1 MKKLFK
7 IYLCTLLV
15 ILMGVFGVACRPN
28 STKQPTLVFEQADFS
43 IRVGEER
50 QLTAT
55 GENVVWSIENTAIA
69 TISETGLVVAV
80 AEGETKV
87 IVSDDNG
94 SACCKVTV
102 LPDADVPVLK
112 LDAEKKVLKRGSTF
126 FLDVQLFV
134 GTEKIENAITYKSAD
149 NSIAII
155 DDNGVIAALN
165 IGETIITVSYN
176 CNGFSEDVEIEL
188 EVLEDIE
195 FSLNRTEVALV
206 VKEVYGS
213 EMKNA
218 ETLSVSSLLVDK
230 VAMDQSGIVWSIEDS
245 SVATISN
252 GVVTAVKE
260 GQTVAKASYVL
271 PRGKEIYCTV
281 PVIVSRE
288 VIEYDEKGLINLTWD
303 VGAAEKSEYAY
314 LEMPQ
319 SFNVQEEEIV
329 NILDKNGVV
338 ISENDGYAVK
348 KDVLSNGTFAFT
360 INTSDFIYKVE
371 AIVTASYFE
380 VNEFANQ
387 FPAGSL
393 PTNVN
398 PSSITLESE
407 FAGRENVLH
416 AKSNQNESQTGVWY
430 NHVGTLNLWHYSP
443 PFDNGYFLFEL
454 YMAENVKMAMYIGAD
469 TIAYYDATNKNFGHP
484 SVKVLD
490 EDGNE
495 TTFVYNAWNKIAIN
509 FSLVSDYVQAQRI
522 LFTWDNNF
530 AVDGQTEY
538 YLANMEFM
546 SEDSYNAKYNDAYG
560 YTVSFKTNDTNYTVE
575 NQIVPYWGK
584 VEKPAD
590 PERDDFVGWYYNGK
604 PFDFENDK
612 VKGDMVLEA
621 KYSVY
626 VNYTVNHYVRTMGG
640 LYHLQESEQLLGRFG
655 SKATLVAN
663 DYDNYSVQAD
673 WNNVIKVEDGAVY
686 SIYYEHDS
694 YEFFSQRLTGEVVG
708 LGATVHV
715 KASDMSTLP
724 EDDRRENAY
733 YIKKTAVDATTRFG
747 FTYTS
752 DMLGQYLLFNV
763 YYTAIGTNSGIAM
776 FDKNGKTVSPYGYYN
791 AAYDIISG
799 VNEDFLNKWVTV
811 AFYLDENAFDSNGTL
826 YLSFVH
832 NSANTLYYTDY
843 ALVDVATF
851 QANFKQFTDKPY
863 ANEILPNG
871 VTKYDASL
879 DIFSKRG
886 NTSVSAVSMSTA
898 EYAYNGLI
906 HVTRANGVGASNN
919 EVIIRGSIAK
929 PGNWIVLLMYIEN
942 GAGSNDY
949 TWIYSGGGQSWSAYY
964 TLDKQELYP
973 ASNGGWYFVAIK
985 PTGYSYSLSDYLLCL
1000 FDWHETSVYIA
1011 SLYVMS
1017 DEGYATYFGSE
1028 FTVNHI
1034 LRDGDSVEVK
1044 ESYKLMEVGDVTV
1057 TPNTYTGYVYTETV
1071 VEGNTINLYYD
1082 LDVVKTYTINHIT
1095 RTRTEENIQET
1106 TIVDSLGVPTI
1117 TPNTYAGFLYSVT
1130 LVNGTTLNVYYD
1142 IVGVT
1147 YHAATEEGLISARGA
1162 GTVIEKVVDGK
1173 TTITFNRSTNTTSG
1187 NEMMINAA
1195 GFTAGN
1201 YLVLKVNLTKTHDNP
1216 AWTWIQGEAQAW
1228 ADYKDYAVDIDD
1240 SSSNEKGWGY
1250 VVFAAP
1256 TSEDGIWFY
1265 VNWFDWNWLGDIAVE
1280 GVYEMTSKAYNE
1292 FFGIDQ

>member
-1 MKKLFK
+1 M
-7 IYLCTLLV
+7 
-15 ILMGVFGVACRPN
+15 
-28 STKQPTLVFEQADFS
+28 
-43 IRVGEER
+43 
-50 QLTAT
+50 
-55 GENVVWSIENTAIA
+55 
-69 TISETGLVVAV
+69 
-80 AEGETKV
+80 
-87 IVSDDNG
+87 
-94 SACCKVTV
+94 
-102 LPDADVPVLK
+102 
-112 LDAEKKVLKRGSTF
+112 
-126 FLDVQLFV
+126 DVQLFV

-149 NSIAII
+149 TSVAII

-176 CNGFSEDVEIEL
+176 CYGFSEDVEIEL

-195 FSLNRTEVALV
+195 FSLNKTEVALV

-260 GQTVAKASYVL
+260 GQTVAKATYVL

-338 ISENDGYAVK
+338 ISENDGYTVR
-348 KDVLSNGTFAFT
+348 KDALSNGTFAFT

-407 FAGRENVLH
+407 FEGRENVLH

-484 SVKVLD
+484 AVKVLD
-490 EDGNE
+490 ADGNE
-495 TTFVYNAWNKIAIN
+495 TMFVYNAWNKIAIN

-560 YTVSFKTNDTNYTVE
+560 YTVSFKTNDANYTVE

-655 SKATLVAN
+655 SKATLTAKS
-663 DYDNYSVQAD
+663 YDHYSVQSD
-673 WNNVIKVEDGAVY
+673 WNNVIKVEDGGVY

-694 YEFFSQRLTGEVVG
+694 YEFYSQRLTSEVEG
-708 LGATVHV
+708 LGATVYV

-733 YIKKTAVDATTRFG
+733 YIKKTVSDATTRFG

-763 YYTAIGTNSGIAM
+763 YYTAISTNSGIAM

-832 NSANTLYYTDY
+832 NSANTLYYADY

-942 GAGSNDY
+942 GAGSDDY
-949 TWIYSGGGQSWSAYY
+949 TWIYSGGGQSWCAYY

-1028 FTVNHI
+1028 YTVNHI
-1034 LRDGDSVEVK
+1034 LRDGNSIEVK
-1044 ESYKLMEVGDVTV
+1044 DSYKLTELGNVTV
-1057 TPNTYTGYVYTETV
+1057 NPNTYAGYVYTETV
-1071 VEGNTINLYYD
+1071 VEGNVINLYYD
-1082 LDVVKTYTINHIT
+1082 LEVVKTYTINHIT
-1095 RTRTEENIQET
+1095 RTSKETIQAT
-1106 TIVDSLGVPTI
+1106 TTMDSLGVPTI
-1117 TPNTYAGFLYSVT
+1117 TPNAYDGFVYSATV
-1130 LVNGTTLNVYYD
+1130 VNGTTINVYYD
-1142 IVGVT
+1142 LVGVK
-1147 YHAATEEGLISARGA
+1147 YHAATEEGFISARGA
-1162 GTVIEKVVDGK
+1162 GSVTEKVVDGV
-1173 TTITFNRSTNTTSG
+1173 TTITFNRSTNQASS
-1187 NEMMINAA
+1187 NEMMIKAE
-1195 GFTAGN
+1195 GFTQGN

-1216 AWTWIQGEAQAW
+1216 AWTSIQGAEQSW
-1228 ADYKDYAVDIDD
+1228 ADYKDYAVDVND

-1250 VVFAAP
+1250 VAFAAP
-1256 TSEDGIWFY
+1256 TSADGTWFY
-1265 VNWFDWNWLGDIAVE
+1265 LLWFDWNWLGDIAVE
-1280 GVYEMTSKAYNE
+1280 GVYEMTPEAYNA
-1292 FFGIDQ
+1292 FFSVE